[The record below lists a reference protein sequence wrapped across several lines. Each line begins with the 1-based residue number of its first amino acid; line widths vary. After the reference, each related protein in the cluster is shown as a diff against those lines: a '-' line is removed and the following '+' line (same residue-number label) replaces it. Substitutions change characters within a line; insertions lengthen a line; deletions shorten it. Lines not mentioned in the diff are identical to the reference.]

1 MRDKIKDALVEEA
14 AHDRA
19 VAKAILLSGTYLYP
33 LKGLIYTANHR
44 PLWQPFL
51 SRSGKII
58 TLGLGVTS
66 TMFFFTYA
74 PQAAFMTLTNGAMA
88 PISAALLVLSE
99 SSTITTFLARSFL
112 LPDAITD
119 TFDATLLEEGQDA
132 LVAQG
137 RTLTSHKTAADAIE
151 RLGEKGGVK
160 GVGAVEAFTPHLLL
174 RSLVFLPLN
183 FVPVVGTFMYVYA
196 QGKVYGPALHE
207 RFFKLKG
214 WGKKERERWVAGLRG
229 GYTGFGM
236 AAFALEMI
244 PFASIAFAFTNTV
257 GAALWSAD
265 LERIMQ

>member
-1 MRDKIKDALVEEA
+1 MRDKIKDALIEEA

-19 VAKAILLSGTYLYP
+19 VAKAIVLSGTYLYP
-33 LKGLIYTANHR
+33 LKGIIYTANHR
-44 PLWQPFL
+44 TLWQPFL
-51 SRSGKII
+51 ARSGKII
-58 TLGLGVTS
+58 SLGLGVTS

-74 PQAAFMTLTNGAMA
+74 PQAAFMTITNGAMA

-119 TFDATLLEEGQDA
+119 TFDAALLEEGQDA

-137 RTLTSHKTAADAIE
+137 RSLSPTSATDAIA
-151 RLGEKGGVK
+151 RLGKTVSDPP
-160 GVGAVEAFTPHLLL
+160 ATFTPHMLL
-174 RSLVFLPLN
+174 RSFLFLPLN
-183 FVPVVGTFMYVYA
+183 LVPVVGTFMYVYA
-196 QGKVYGPALHE
+196 QGKTYGPAVHE
-207 RFFKLKG
+207 RYFRLKG
-214 WGKKERERWVAGLRG
+214 WGRKEREKWVVRLRG
-229 GYTGFGM
+229 AYTGFGM

>member
-1 MRDKIKDALVEEA
+1 MRDKIKDALIEEA

-19 VAKAILLSGTYLYP
+19 VAKAIVLSGTYLYP

-58 TLGLGVTS
+58 SLGLGVTS

-74 PQAAFMTLTNGAMA
+74 PQAAFMTITNGAMA

-119 TFDATLLEEGQDA
+119 TFDAALLEEGQDA

-137 RTLTSHKTAADAIE
+137 RSLAAHESATDAIA
-151 RLGEKGGVK
+151 RLGKS
-160 GVGAVEAFTPHLLL
+160 AVENDDAFSPHMFL
-174 RSLVFLPLN
+174 RSFLFLPLN

-196 QGKVYGPALHE
+196 QGKAYGPAVHE
-207 RFFKLKG
+207 RYFRLKG
-214 WGKKERERWVAGLRG
+214 WGKKEREKWVTRLRG
-229 GYTGFGM
+229 AYTGFGM